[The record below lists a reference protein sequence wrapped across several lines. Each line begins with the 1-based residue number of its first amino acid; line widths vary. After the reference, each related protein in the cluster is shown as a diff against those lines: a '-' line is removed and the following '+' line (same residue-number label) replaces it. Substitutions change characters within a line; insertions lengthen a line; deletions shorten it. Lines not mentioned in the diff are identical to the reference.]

1 MKKIFVIFSLVS
13 FVAVNV
19 AIAKDP
25 QPTAPA
31 KKEVVA
37 KTDEKAATPAT
48 ATPACCKGKS
58 VKDCSAE
65 MKGYTSE
72 QKAACMKT
80 CSGGEK
86 AKADVGTEKKVETK
100 AINN

>member
-19 AIAKDP
+19 AIANDP
-25 QPTAPA
+25 QPAAPA
-31 KKEVVA
+31 KKEAVA
-37 KTDEKAATPAT
+37 KTDEKA

-100 AINN
+100 TINN